1 MVIFYLSPINDHSW
15 LQGHI
20 TQTSCIHFWS
30 LCDEEGKE
38 GREIKGFL
46 PKSFAL
52 LVANTSITLNTI
64 HYKHK
69 RLYSTKKNSYL
80 MSRISFFIIPD
91 KIHIAHLFSST
102 FDNQSNN
109 VLGHLQ
115 LYEWPK
121 FKIQSMLMNKTY
133 QIVQPVLYRFSSLSM
148 ACSR

>member
-1 MVIFYLSPINDHSW
+1 MVIFYLSPINDHSR

-20 TQTSCIHFWS
+20 TQLHS
-30 LCDEEGKE
+30 LLISVWRRRKRRKRDQKWPYL
-38 GREIKGFL
+38 GFL

-69 RLYSTKKNSYL
+69 RLYTKKNSYL

-109 VLGHLQ
+109 VPSTISRTFANNMSGPSL
-115 LYEWPK
+115 
-121 FKIQSMLMNKTY
+121 
-133 QIVQPVLYRFSSLSM
+133 RFNQCLWI
-148 ACSR
+148 RLIK